1 MADEERTRWYRY
13 EHPDDLDD
21 PLAEFPPVSMRDGEV
36 HVPTLAR
43 KVLEELLLLGLSHV
57 KDTEPPENIRR
68 VTVGERQE
76 VWLRFDTY
84 RDDEGY
90 MALDVV
96 DAPRSDAAILA
107 AMMAFLMKPVERER
121 INRAVAFRFSE
132 AYADLKKQSNEPWEE
147 RQEGQGFYLQD
158 LDLQDLDIEQI
169 LSTAKNAAVLLRNAQ
184 QLLPLHFVF
193 SLISYYRPEIQR
205 YSGQD
210 SYEHALKATD
220 HINDFL
226 RSLRNLQNFLEYG
239 VVDQKRLTP
248 AIKHPQRDVRAAVL
262 HEVDGLSYPAIGE
275 HMGLPDPPNID
286 IKKDH
291 PTVRKMVATGRLV
304 LEGAFGKEGWQDRV
318 RAMKAEKA
326 RWQSLSPADQEK
338 EHEVERYALEWG
350 IPLEEARRQIGRD
363 DS

>member
-1 MADEERTRWYRY
+1 MADEHEERTRWYRY

-21 PLAEFPPVSMRDGEV
+21 PLAEFPPLSMRDGEV

-57 KDTEPPENIRR
+57 KDTEPPENIKR

-96 DAPRSDAAILA
+96 DAPRSDAAIMA

-132 AYADLKKQSNEPWEE
+132 AYADLEKQSKELQKKIWKK

-158 LDLQDLDIEQI
+158 LPLQDLDIEQL
-169 LSTAKNAAVLLRNAQ
+169 LSMTKNEAVLLRNAQ
-184 QLLPLHFVF
+184 QLVPLHFVF

-210 SYEHALKATD
+210 RYEHALKATD
-220 HINDFL
+220 YINAFL
-226 RSLRNLQNFLEYG
+226 SSLRNLQDFLEYG
-239 VVDQKRLTP
+239 GVDQRLTP
-248 AIKHPQRDVRAAVL
+248 AIKHPQRDVLAAVL
-262 HEVDGLSYPAIGE
+262 HDVDGLSYPAIGK
-275 HMGLPDPPNID
+275 HMGLPVPPDID
-286 IKKDH
+286 AKKITQRFAKWSRREGSYWKE
-291 PTVRKMVATGRLV
+291 PSARKAGRIG
-304 LEGAFGKEGWQDRV
+304 LEQ
-318 RAMKAEKA
+318 
-326 RWQSLSPADQEK
+326 
-338 EHEVERYALEWG
+338 
-350 IPLEEARRQIGRD
+350 
-363 DS
+363 

>member
-1 MADEERTRWYRY
+1 MADEHEERTRWYRY
-13 EHPDDLDD
+13 EHPDDVDD
-21 PLAEFPPVSMRDGEV
+21 PLVELLDLSMKDGKG

-43 KVLEELLLLGLSHV
+43 RVLDELLLLGLSHV
-57 KDTEPPENIRR
+57 RDTEPPENVRR
-68 VTVGERQE
+68 VKVGERQE

-121 INRAVAFRFSE
+121 INRAMAFRSSE
-132 AYADLKKQSNEPWEE
+132 AYADLDKQSKELWKKF
-147 RQEGQGFYLQD
+147 QEGQEQD
-158 LDLQDLDIEQI
+158 LDTEQLM
-169 LSTAKNAAVLLRNAQ
+169 LSARISAELLRNAQ
-184 QLLPLHFVF
+184 QLVPLNFLF
-193 SLISYYRPEIQR
+193 SLISYYRTDIEG

-210 SYEHALKATD
+210 YYEHALKATD
-220 HINDFL
+220 YINDFL

-262 HEVDGLSYPAIGE
+262 HDVDGLSYPAIGE

-326 RWQSLSPADQEK
+326 QWQSLSPADQEK
-338 EHEVERYALEWG
+338 EHEVEMYALGWG
-350 IPLEEARRQIGRD
+350 IPLEEARRRIGRD